1 MSNVVSIGFSTPKSF
16 NPVSWIIR
24 KLTKSRASHT
34 WFLYYD
40 ADFEMW
46 MVMEA
51 HELGFRLIPF
61 ERFRN
66 RNEVVAIFTTKTSL
80 SDGLKWAAKWLGT
93 AYDFGGLIG
102 MAWVVLGR
110 ILKRR
115 WRNPL
120 QNSHAMFCSE
130 MALTVL
136 QLSGVG
142 WSKLAE
148 PHETSPQD
156 LLDMFEDAA
165 EYDGDAIIVDP
176 PGKDSDS

>member
-1 MSNVVSIGFSTPKSF
+1 MSTTVSIGFSTPKSF
-16 NPVSWIIR
+16 NPVSWVVR
-24 KLTKSRASHT
+24 KFTKSKASHT
-34 WFLYYD
+34 WFMYYD
-40 ADFEMW
+40 LDFEMW

-61 ERFRN
+61 ERFRSKN
-66 RNEVVAIFTTKTSL
+66 NVVGVFTTRTSL
-80 SDGLKWAAKWLGT
+80 SEGLKWAAQWLGT
-93 AYDFGGLIG
+93 AYDFAGLVG

-110 ILKRR
+110 IFKRR

-136 QLSGVG
+136 QSSSVG
-142 WSKLAE
+142 WAKEAE

-156 LLDMFEDAA
+156 LLDMFEA
-165 EYDGDAIIVDP
+165 EAGRNGDAMP
-176 PGKDSDS
+176 TALPMPKP